1 MKRKFKGLT
10 AFILSIFMVFTFCS
24 CSFEGGTSHTPW
36 GDEID
41 QDVITG
47 DVISGDTIDQE
58 VIKQIVS
65 EEVYLKEIEVIEDRI
80 TELLIQEDKIEEVI
94 YCTTIYV
101 TQDNINEF
109 SEHGQMNH
117 LFGDGIDLAPVLTKV
132 AIGTGVIIT
141 LTILQ
146 VATAGTST
154 IFASVVAA
162 AAPAALQGAAIG
174 TLVGGLTGATTGAA
188 NEIDETGRTAAITG
202 FCVATAGFV
211 IATVSAIAAIPSGGG
226 TAAGVAF
233 GVKLAIAGI
242 SLAGAGYAGYNM
254 VKTLTTTDAKEI
266 DWNNVDWNK
275 VGVSAAE
282 QAINNGADGYMWGS
296 IIGAVEG
303 GLDGYQFYEKH
314 GTPYSKYNARLVQ
327 TPKEGNGGHWT
338 GQRGESTFVL
348 DEPINCKN
356 GIVVDRITYKNCVPD
371 FSDFALRQVSIP
383 NMTNNRTSNFRQA
396 DELLADYWT
405 KVRFDGKSWTARDV
419 SNYRTTNGLTWHEMN
434 NMKAMQLVPTEVNGT
449 WGHLG
454 GVGEYNAMVGQRG
467 GSDFD

>member
-1 MKRKFKGLT
+1 M
-10 AFILSIFMVFTFCS
+10 
-24 CSFEGGTSHTPW
+24 
-36 GDEID
+36 
-41 QDVITG
+41 
-47 DVISGDTIDQE
+47 ISGDTIDQE

-141 LTILQ
+141 LTVLQ

-266 DWNNVDWNK
+266 DWN
-275 VGVSAAE
+275 
-282 QAINNGADGYMWGS
+282 MS
-296 IIGAVEG
+296 I
-303 GLDGYQFYEKH
+303 
-314 GTPYSKYNARLVQ
+314 
-327 TPKEGNGGHWT
+327 
-338 GQRGESTFVL
+338 
-348 DEPINCKN
+348 
-356 GIVVDRITYKNCVPD
+356 GIK
-371 FSDFALRQVSIP
+371 
-383 NMTNNRTSNFRQA
+383 
-396 DELLADYWT
+396 
-405 KVRFDGKSWTARDV
+405 
-419 SNYRTTNGLTWHEMN
+419 
-434 NMKAMQLVPTEVNGT
+434 
-449 WGHLG
+449 
-454 GVGEYNAMVGQRG
+454 
-467 GSDFD
+467 

>member
-1 MKRKFKGLT
+1 MKNGMKRILT
-10 AFILSIFMVFTFCS
+10 FMLSVFMLFTFCS
-24 CSFEGGTSHTPW
+24 CSSDTGTSRVPW
-36 GDEID
+36 GDEIG
-41 QDVITG
+41 QDTITG
-47 DVISGDTIDQE
+47 DVIPGDTINQD

-65 EEVYLKEIEVIEDRI
+65 EQVYLKEVEVIEDKV
-80 TELLIQEDKIEEVI
+80 TELLLQEDRIEEVL

-101 TQDNINEF
+101 PQENITEF
-109 SEHGQMNH
+109 AEHGQMDRV
-117 LFGDGIDLAPVLTKV
+117 FGDGIELAPVLTKV
-132 AIGTGVIIT
+132 AIGTGVIVT
-141 LTILQ
+141 LAIL
-146 VATAGTST
+146 
-154 IFASVVAA
+154 SVSGLEGAVGSIVAA

-188 NEIDETGRTAAITG
+188 NEIDDSGRTAAIVG
-202 FCVATAGFV
+202 FSVAVVGFVVAT
-211 IATVSAIAAIPSGGG
+211 ISAVAAIPSGGS

-242 SLAGAGYAGYNM
+242 SLAGTAYAGYNM

-266 DWNNVDWNK
+266 DWNNVDWSK
-275 VGVSAAE
+275 VGVGAAE
-282 QAINNGADGYMWGS
+282 QAINSGADGYMWGS

-348 DEPINCKN
+348 DEPITCKN
-356 GIVVDRITYKNCVPD
+356 GMVVDRITYKNCVPD
-371 FSDFALRQVSIP
+371 FSEFSLRQVTIP
-383 NMTNNRTSNFRQA
+383 NMTNNRTSNFKQA
-396 DELLADYWT
+396 DEILAEYWT
-405 KVRFDGKSWTARDV
+405 KVKFNGQKWSARDV
-419 SNYRTTNGLTWHEMN
+419 SNYRTSNGLTWHEMN
-434 NMKAMQLVPTEVNGT
+434 NMETMQLVPTEVNGT

-454 GVGEYNAMVGQRG
+454 GVGEYNAMIGQQG